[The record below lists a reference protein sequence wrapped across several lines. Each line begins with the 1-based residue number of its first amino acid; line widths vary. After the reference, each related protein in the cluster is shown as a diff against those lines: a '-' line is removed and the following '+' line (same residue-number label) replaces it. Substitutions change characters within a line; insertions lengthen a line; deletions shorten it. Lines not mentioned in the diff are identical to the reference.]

1 MTQTDDLRRDIE
13 TLMRHLDA
21 AGLLFTKV
29 HQSIV
34 ELGVQTGDDQESM
47 ERTAKVDLAFRER
60 QQQLDVVTSEL
71 RLILGAFEAGMGDRG
86 DPEQPA

>member
-47 ERTAKVDLAFRER
+47 AQASCD
-60 QQQLDVVTSEL
+60 
-71 RLILGAFEAGMGDRG
+71 
-86 DPEQPA
+86 